1 MKDEMYE
8 QEKQS
13 EDEVIQEQA
22 DLQKQEET
30 AEMSE
35 AEAIEAETDAKEVKA
50 ESGEGSET
58 KTGTEK
64 KKKEMTLQKKWGMVV
79 AMALVFGL
87 IAGGTMYGVNAAANR
102 LYSQNHIS
110 QTDTTE
116 ASTSESSSGVAQV
129 ADNAMPSV
137 VTISTMSVEEMRS
150 FFGGT
155 QQYEVEGAGTGVII
169 GENDTEL
176 LIATNNHV
184 VEGASSLSVG
194 FIDESTVSAEIKG
207 TDAENDL
214 AVISVKLSDISTD
227 TMNQIKI
234 ASIGDSDELQLG
246 EQVVAIG
253 NALGYGQS
261 VTSGYVS
268 ALNRDLSLTD
278 ESGNTINSTGLIQTD
293 AAINPGNSGGALLN
307 MNGELI
313 GINEAKSGTTSSG
326 TTVDNIGFAIPI
338 NKAQESLQNLM
349 NQETREKV
357 SEDQAS
363 YIGIQGAS
371 VSSDEQEKFSIPAG
385 VVVASV
391 VEDGPA
397 AQAGIQEGDII
408 TELDG
413 RSVSS
418 IEGLQDTLQY
428 YAAGETVDIVVQRA
442 HHVADNLLYGTAAVV
457 FDFYRFFH
465 RHGAVGYGARLVK
478 AQHVDPRQ
486 HFDAIQFLHKGV
498 AFSEAYYR
506 NRQRNAGQQK
516 RPRRYQRNNAARR
529 FTDGKHNGVAAGWSV
544 VEVVEERKHG
554 NRHNQHGYDFQH
566 QIERFKQFGAR
577 FAVFFSLQ
585 RQPFDIIMLA
595 DFVNFRHAF
604 AACHETAGVKRVAFL
619 FEHRHRFA
627 RQH

>member
-8 QEKQS
+8 QENQS

-35 AEAIEAETDAKEVKA
+35 AEATEAETDAKEVKA

-418 IEGLQDTLQY
+418 IEVLQDTLQY

-442 HHVADNLLYGTAAVV
+442 DNGSYQEQTLSITLGS
-457 FDFYRFFH
+457 
-465 RHGAVGYGARLVK
+465 
-478 AQHVDPRQ
+478 AQ
-486 HFDAIQFLHKGV
+486 DA
-498 AFSEAYYR
+498 ET
-506 NRQRNAGQQK
+506 
-516 RPRRYQRNNAARR
+516 NN
-529 FTDGKHNGVAAGWSV
+529 
-544 VEVVEERKHG
+544 
-554 NRHNQHGYDFQH
+554 
-566 QIERFKQFGAR
+566 
-577 FAVFFSLQ
+577 
-585 RQPFDIIMLA
+585 
-595 DFVNFRHAF
+595 
-604 AACHETAGVKRVAFL
+604 
-619 FEHRHRFA
+619 
-627 RQH
+627 

>member
-8 QEKQS
+8 QENQS

-30 AEMSE
+30 AEMSK
-35 AEAIEAETDAKEVKA
+35 AEATEAETDAKEVKA

-58 KTGTEK
+58 KIGTEK

-442 HHVADNLLYGTAAVV
+442 DNGSYQEQTLSITLGS
-457 FDFYRFFH
+457 
-465 RHGAVGYGARLVK
+465 
-478 AQHVDPRQ
+478 AQ
-486 HFDAIQFLHKGV
+486 DA
-498 AFSEAYYR
+498 ET
-506 NRQRNAGQQK
+506 
-516 RPRRYQRNNAARR
+516 NN
-529 FTDGKHNGVAAGWSV
+529 
-544 VEVVEERKHG
+544 
-554 NRHNQHGYDFQH
+554 
-566 QIERFKQFGAR
+566 
-577 FAVFFSLQ
+577 
-585 RQPFDIIMLA
+585 
-595 DFVNFRHAF
+595 
-604 AACHETAGVKRVAFL
+604 
-619 FEHRHRFA
+619 
-627 RQH
+627 

>member
-1 MKDEMYE
+1 MKDEMYK
-8 QEKQS
+8 QENQS
-13 EDEVIQEQA
+13 EDEVIQEQT

-35 AEAIEAETDAKEVKA
+35 AEATEAETDAKEVKA

-442 HHVADNLLYGTAAVV
+442 DNGSYQEQTLSITLGS
-457 FDFYRFFH
+457 
-465 RHGAVGYGARLVK
+465 
-478 AQHVDPRQ
+478 AQ
-486 HFDAIQFLHKGV
+486 DA
-498 AFSEAYYR
+498 ET
-506 NRQRNAGQQK
+506 
-516 RPRRYQRNNAARR
+516 NN
-529 FTDGKHNGVAAGWSV
+529 
-544 VEVVEERKHG
+544 
-554 NRHNQHGYDFQH
+554 
-566 QIERFKQFGAR
+566 
-577 FAVFFSLQ
+577 
-585 RQPFDIIMLA
+585 
-595 DFVNFRHAF
+595 
-604 AACHETAGVKRVAFL
+604 
-619 FEHRHRFA
+619 
-627 RQH
+627 